1 MAFLGLMMSTQIKYD
16 DETTDCNAEDTTTG
30 SSSAEAAPFEQERE
44 SRETGNEEND
54 ATAEKPTINPIV

>member
-1 MAFLGLMMSTQIKYD
+1 MMSTQIKHD
-16 DETTDCNAEDTTTG
+16 DETTECNAEDNTTG

-44 SRETGNEEND
+44 SRETGNDD